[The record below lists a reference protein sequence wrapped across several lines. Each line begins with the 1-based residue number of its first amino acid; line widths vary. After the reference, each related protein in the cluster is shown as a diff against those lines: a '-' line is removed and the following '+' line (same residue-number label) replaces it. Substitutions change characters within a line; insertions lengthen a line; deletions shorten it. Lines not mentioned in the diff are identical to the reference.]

1 MVVTVMLVALPLVHM
16 GIPWL
21 LSRWGPHYGW
31 IAGAPGLVNK
41 LGFIALGCAIALIIW
56 IMTTALRQIQLLPER
71 IPIGL
76 RPAKLMQTGPYAR
89 MRHPM
94 YMAEMLLWLGL
105 AIYFGSLVV
114 LGTGAIIVILAAR
127 FVIPREERAL
137 ESQFG
142 EEYRQYRKRVP
153 ALVGWKRRPSR
164 EANRAL

>member
-1 MVVTVMLVALPLVHM
+1 MVLIVMLIALPLVHM

-21 LSRWGPHYGW
+21 LSHWGPHHGW
-31 IAGAPGLVNK
+31 IAGAPGLINK
-41 LGFIALGCAIALIIW
+41 LGLIVVGCAIALIIW
-56 IMTTALRQIQLLPER
+56 ITTTALRHIQLLPER

-76 RPAKLMQTGPYAR
+76 RPTKLMQTGPYAR
-89 MRHPM
+89 TRHPM

-114 LGTGAIIVILAAR
+114 LGTGLIIVILAAR

-153 ALVGWKRRPSR
+153 ALVSWKRRPS
-164 EANRAL
+164 EADRLL